1 MSHAVRSK
9 KFVNL
14 YKEPSNVHEVMAGPW
29 KDIRL
34 EVIAPG
40 DTLELESVD
49 LEHAGFVISGTGVLK
64 NGDGLEFSLS
74 RSRAFAIP
82 SKGRVTVTAIEE
94 ITLLHIEMHIDW

>member
-1 MSHAVRSK
+1 MSQAVRSK

-14 YKEPSNVHEVMAGPW
+14 YEAPSNIHEVMAGPW

-40 DTLELESVD
+40 ETLELESVE
-49 LEHAGFVISGTGVLK
+49 LEHAGFVISGTGTLV

-82 SKGRVTVTAIEE
+82 SKGRVSITAAEE
-94 ITLLHIEMHIDW
+94 ITLLHIEMHIEW

>member
-1 MSHAVRSK
+1 MSQAVRSK

-14 YKEPSNVHEVMAGPW
+14 YEAPSNIHEVMAGPW

-40 DTLELESVD
+40 ETLELESVE
-49 LEHAGFVISGTGVLK
+49 LEHAGFVISGSGTLV
-64 NGDGLEFSLS
+64 NDDGLEFSLS

-82 SKGRVTVTAIEE
+82 SHGRVSITAAEE
-94 ITLLHIEMHIDW
+94 ITLLHIEMHIEW

>member
-1 MSHAVRSK
+1 MSNPVRSK

-14 YKEPSNVHEVMAGPW
+14 YEEPSNIHTVMAGPW

-34 EVIAPG
+34 ELIAPG

-74 RSRAFAIP
+74 RSKAFAIP
-82 SKGRVTVTAIEE
+82 SKGRVAITAVEE
-94 ITLLHIEMHIDW
+94 ITLLHIEMHIEW